1 MNISTLSNHPSR
13 HARQGS
19 AVIAIMVM
27 VVIMAM
33 LVASNTRTVNW
44 LRGEVRLVDK
54 HETARLAG
62 SVTNQVSHPQ
72 SNPTPAP

>member
-1 MNISTLSNHPSR
+1 
-13 HARQGS
+13 
-19 AVIAIMVM
+19 MVM

-54 HETARLAG
+54 HETARLAA
-62 SVTNQVSHPQ
+62 SATNQVSHPLP
-72 SNPTPAP
+72 NPATAP

>member
-27 VVIMAM
+27 VV
-33 LVASNTRTVNW
+33 ASNTRTVNW

-54 HETARLAG
+54 HETARLAA
-62 SVTNQVSHPQ
+62 SATNQVSHPLP
-72 SNPTPAP
+72 NPATAP